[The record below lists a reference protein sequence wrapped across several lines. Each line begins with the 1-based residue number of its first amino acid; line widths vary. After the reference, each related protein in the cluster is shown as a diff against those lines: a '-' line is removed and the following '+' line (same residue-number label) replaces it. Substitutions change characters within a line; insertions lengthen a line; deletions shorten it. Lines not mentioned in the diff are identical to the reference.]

1 MLMNV
6 ETESKSVVMGM
17 NGKVGEAW
25 REGSQREGGNYG
37 GGGFTVVIMSI
48 SQACTCENSSN
59 CTL

>member
-1 MLMNV
+1 
-6 ETESKSVVMGM
+6 MGM